1 MDVSHGFGSL
11 MSYQILT
18 ESGIPISISTVQ
30 HLTLADLETDVMN
43 QQCETFDKAIL
54 VVP

>member
-18 ESGIPISISTVQ
+18 ESGIPISISIFR
-30 HLTLADLETDVMN
+30 HLTLADLEMDVIN
-43 QQCETFDKAIL
+43 QHCVTFDKAI
-54 VVP
+54 